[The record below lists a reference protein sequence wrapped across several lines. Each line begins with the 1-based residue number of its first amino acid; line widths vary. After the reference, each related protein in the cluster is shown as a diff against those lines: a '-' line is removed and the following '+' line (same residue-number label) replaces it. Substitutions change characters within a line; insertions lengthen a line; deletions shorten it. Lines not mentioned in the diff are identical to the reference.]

1 MMKKICGLICFV
13 LIATSNFAQDM
24 EYTRQLVKTLSS
36 EAFMGRGYVNKG
48 DSIAARYLSKEM
60 KTIGLKGFS
69 KNYYQSYSI
78 SINTFPETP
87 KLFLDGKEL
96 RAAKDFIVSPNTKSC
111 NENVKLRWIKK
122 NDLTNSWALSGF
134 MHKDHSNVFLAID
147 TTRLNNSELFHFAQ
161 TMMAKNIFDAKGM
174 LIIKDKLKFSARTK
188 TVDYPMFMLKSD
200 VISPDV
206 KEISYEVK
214 SQFIEDYKTQN
225 LIAYI
230 PGEVDSCIM
239 YSAHYDHLGF
249 MGDKMYPGA
258 NDNASGVAMVLNLAR
273 HFKSI
278 KKKPYYTLV
287 FALFSAEEAGL
298 KGATYYTENPLIPLK
313 KTKMLFN
320 FDMVGTGSEGLYLI
334 NGKMVPKETE
344 KLNTINRKKKYVF
357 KMHAT
362 GESPSSD
369 HAPFHDKAVKSIF
382 FYTEGDNADYHET
395 TDTADKI
402 PYTQFEGLFKLVRDY
417 TEMENK

>member
-1 MMKKICGLICFV
+1 MMKKICALLCSVLFV
-13 LIATSNFAQDM
+13 TSGFAQDM
-24 EYTRQLVKTLSS
+24 DYTKQLVKKLSS
-36 EAFMGRGYVNKG
+36 DVFMGRGYVNKG
-48 DSIAARYLSKEM
+48 DSIAAKYLSKEM

-69 KNYYQSYSI
+69 PNFYQSYSI
-78 SINTFPETP
+78 SINTFPQTP
-87 KLFLDGKEL
+87 KLYLNGKEL
-96 RAAKDFIVSPNTKSC
+96 RPAKDFIVSPSTTSC
-111 NENVKLRWIKK
+111 KEKVKVKWISK
-122 NDLTNSWALSGF
+122 NDLTNPWALSGF
-134 MHKDHSNVFLAID
+134 MHKDHSKVFLAID
-147 TTRLNNSELFHFAQ
+147 TTGLNNPELFHFAQ
-161 TMMAKNIFDAKGM
+161 TMMQKNVFDAKGM
-174 LIIKDKLKFSARTK
+174 LIIKEKLKFSARTE

-249 MGDKMYPGA
+249 MGNKMYPGA
-258 NDNASGVAMVLNLAR
+258 NDNASGVAMVLNLAK
-273 HFKSI
+273 HFKS
-278 KKKPYYTLV
+278 KKRKPHYTLV

-298 KGATYYTENPLIPLK
+298 KGATYYTENPLVPLE

-334 NGKMVPKETE
+334 NGKEVPEETK
-344 KLNTINRKKKYVF
+344 KLNAINEKNKYVF
-357 KMHAT
+357 GMHAT
-362 GESPSSD
+362 GESSSSD
-369 HAPFHDKAVKSIF
+369 HAPFHDKAVKTIF

-395 TDTADKI
+395 TDTADKL
-402 PYTQFEGLFKLVRDY
+402 PYTQFEGIFKLIRDY
-417 TEMENK
+417 TDLRN